1 MDIEKLLI
9 PVDDYWKK
17 EIQALNESTNS
28 NTKFQK
34 IELNEYITLI
44 ELIIL
49 IEEANYKIQELEEKI
64 EELET
69 PDDEDGY
76 YADYYHEKQMLG
88 D

>member
-28 NTKFQK
+28 NVKFQK
-34 IELNEYITLI
+34 IELDDYMKLI
-44 ELIIL
+44 DIICL

-64 EELET
+64 EELEA
-69 PDDEDGY
+69 PDEEEDYSYSG
-76 YADYYHEKQMLG
+76 G
-88 D
+88 DTRFL